1 MGLPLVIMNLGRIPF
16 VFRLELSV
24 RVTYRNDAEG
34 MNCLRKFQCGFH
46 YCGTLLVR
54 GCCYKIFT
62 RMTGR
67 IAFYDDFLEIQKL
80 VTGLLLYL

>member
-1 MGLPLVIMNLGRIPF
+1 MGLPLVVMNLGRIPF
-16 VFRLELSV
+16 VFRLEFSV

-54 GCCYKIFT
+54 GCRLDCT
-62 RMTGR
+62 EPHSLGC
-67 IAFYDDFLEIQKL
+67 QQ
-80 VTGLLLYL
+80 